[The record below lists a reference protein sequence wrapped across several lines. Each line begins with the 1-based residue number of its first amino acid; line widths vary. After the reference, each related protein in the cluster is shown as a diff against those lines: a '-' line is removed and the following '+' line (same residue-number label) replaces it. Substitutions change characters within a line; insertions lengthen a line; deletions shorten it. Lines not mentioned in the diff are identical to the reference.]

1 MKGRTI
7 ALKFWSDPYIFEL
20 PAKQKLLFNYFIT
33 NEHISMSGIY
43 EIHDKYILFET
54 DLTASD
60 LEEAKL
66 RFDKDKKFSFYE
78 GWCFVHNNHKHNSF
92 SWSQHVVDA
101 FVGSFN
107 KIPRSVRSYFF
118 KERAF
123 SYTFPFKSNLLGFKK
138 RESDTDYEYDI
149 DYDYD
154 WKVGGRLGKYQND
167 TDSYGKEHVDP
178 DSVPDFGL
186 PKTLKSRVA
195 SGFALLA
202 IALLFSTT
210 PVSAIKIDKQYQIT
224 SKYVTQHPV
233 QLKTPVKTQQIASP
247 TRLKGETPKQ
257 GSVLPVTST
266 VRNQQHPAPVYAPLP
281 EFKKEVARKIKL
293 AFPDDAREMIAIAM
307 AESGLRCEAINHM
320 DSNGV
325 QSVGLFQINDGRLF
339 DDNDIANLTNCDHNM
354 TRAKQK
360 YATQTKR
367 AWGAFTNGA
376 YQRYLWIFDEI

>member
-1 MKGRTI
+1 MEVRNFHTRFYRDAYVG
-7 ALKFWSDPYIFEL
+7 
-20 PAKQKLLFNYFIT
+20 KLSAIERYFFTYLLI
-33 NEHISMSGIY
+33 NDKVNMCGIY
-43 EIHDKYILFET
+43 ELPDSTIKFD
-54 DLTASD
+54 TALSD
-60 LEEAKL
+60 DQIKGAKL
-66 RFDKDKKFSFYE
+66 RLESDKKVSFFREWVY
-78 GWCFVHNNHKHNSF
+78 VHNFTKYNK
-92 SWSQHVVDA
+92 
-101 FVGSFN
+101 FN
-107 KIPRSVRSYFF
+107 PLPNIIKKFAADFNNIPLEVRKYFLIDTGIAYQIPILTDKLVIDTVSVI
-118 KERAF
+118 AI
-123 SYTFPFKSNLLGFKK
+123 
-138 RESDTDYEYDI
+138 DI
-149 DYDYD
+149 DS
-154 WKVGGRLGKYQND
+154 RLHPRLEN
-167 TDSYGKEHVDP
+167 KEYVDP

-210 PVSAIKIDKQYQIT
+210 PVSAIKIEKQYQIT

-233 QLKTPVKTQQIASP
+233 HLKTPVKPQQIASP
-247 TRLKGETPKQ
+247 TRFEGETPKQ